1 VIVLSKFDDEHMLM
15 DYVHAKQQAV
25 LEKLKQKRAT
35 SLATVN
41 DSHLDDHT
49 KPESELESKET
60 INITKVEASN
70 SKQREDSIDK
80 V

>member
-1 VIVLSKFDDEHMLM
+1 MLM

-41 DSHLDDHT
+41 DSHTDDHT
-49 KPESELESKET
+49 KPE
-60 INITKVEASN
+60 I
-70 SKQREDSIDK
+70 
-80 V
+80 